1 MLAPGCRGLAQRLH
15 TGMSSAT
22 PAGVTA
28 PTAGAGWSPRGLAPV
43 LKRDVVELGIHH
55 ARLQRRRAQL
65 PLYAWLRSSPLRRS
79 GARKGRRAGAPA
91 ETTALP
97 WTSRLQQ
104 APCAATHC
112 SLGRI
117 GAASSALADV
127 PSFDGSATSVGRRA
141 ASGSCL

>member
-43 LKRDVVELGIHH
+43 LKRDVVELGIPH

-65 PLYAWLRSSPLRRS
+65 PLYACCDRLRFDARAPARDEQRERRS
-79 GARKGRRAGAPA
+79 RLPLLDSKRQTALILVDDMSSRH
-91 ETTALP
+91 TTAASTL
-97 WTSRLQQ
+97 
-104 APCAATHC
+104 AT
-112 SLGRI
+112 
-117 GAASSALADV
+117 
-127 PSFDGSATSVGRRA
+127 SATRDNCA
-141 ASGSCL
+141 IC